1 MEADADT
8 RRIAFV
14 TASYRLY
21 LRRGIDDKGVPYEVN
36 DPGLS
41 DRDQDL
47 IKSDNPLDFLNLS
60 CFADVDLSLSKQ
72 VVEWYLKWYKR
83 IEEKGILNTMEELL
97 V

>member
-1 MEADADT
+1 MQIQEELLCNCFLSFISAE
-8 RRIAFV
+8 
-14 TASYRLY
+14 
-21 LRRGIDDKGVPYEVN
+21 GIDDKGVPYEVN

-72 VVEWYLKWYKR
+72 FVDWYLKWYKR